1 MIRTQIQLEER
12 HLRELKRI
20 ARNEGVSLAE
30 LVRRCLVRFLEEEQP
45 DRSALYARAAEIVG
59 AFQDSEG
66 KTDVAIH
73 HDRYLGEAFR

>member
-1 MIRTQIQLEER
+1 MTRIQIQLEER

-30 LVRRCLVRFLEEEQP
+30 LVRRCLVRFLEEAP
-45 DRSALYARAAEIVG
+45 DRSALYARAAGIVG

-66 KTDVAIH
+66 KTDVAVQ

>member
-12 HLRELKRI
+12 HLRQLKRI

-30 LVRRCLVRFLEEEQP
+30 IVRRCVVHFLEEEQP

-59 AFQDSEG
+59 AFEDIEG
-66 KTDVAIH
+66 KKDVALE